1 MRQTISAIAITLAV
15 ALTAPAAAGEAEVKA
30 AQTTVQSQLE
40 AFIAGDDALAYSF
53 AAPNIKRMF
62 PTPDAFMAMVRSGY
76 SPVAKPQNYA
86 FGEAEEVSGTR
97 IMQRVMLLGAD
108 GKDYEALYTL
118 ELQEDGVWRITAVS
132 MREAKT
138 LST

>member
-1 MRQTISAIAITLAV
+1 MSE
-15 ALTAPAAAGEAEVKA
+15 AG
-30 AQTTVQSQLE
+30 TRTD
-40 AFIAGDDALAYSF
+40 AGRGNLYPRDLWYMAALA
-53 AAPNIKRMF
+53 APFR
-62 PTPDAFMAMVRSGY
+62 PGA
-76 SPVAKPQNYA
+76 
-86 FGEAEEVSGTR
+86 
-97 IMQRVMLLGAD
+97 MQRVMLLGAD